1 MQKNIFSSFLSK
13 ELSRKEFLIYLGL
26 GILAISGISGLIKR
40 ISDPDSFNL
49 RKKTSQGFGS
59 EAYGGKEKV

>member
-1 MQKNIFSSFLSK
+1 MKNIEKILIASLTRRQFL
-13 ELSRKEFLIYLGL
+13 FYLGTFIIS
-26 GILAISGISGLIKR
+26 ILGISGLIKR

-49 RKKTSQGFGS
+49 RKKTTQGFGS